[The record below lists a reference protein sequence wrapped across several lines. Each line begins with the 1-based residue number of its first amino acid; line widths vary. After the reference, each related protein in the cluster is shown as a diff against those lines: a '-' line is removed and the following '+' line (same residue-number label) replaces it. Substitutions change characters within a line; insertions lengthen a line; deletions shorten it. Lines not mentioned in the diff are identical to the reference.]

1 MWNKSKERKMKREY
15 IKPQITDI
23 MDMDTELLLGS
34 EVDPNRVT
42 GEGDNVDVDIDYG
55 GIDTGGKKDPEAK
68 KGTFF
73 SVWEDDNP
81 NLIYDVWNDEE

>member
-1 MWNKSKERKMKREY
+1 MGMWNKSKERKMKREY

-42 GEGDNVDVDIDYG
+42 GDGGNVDIDYG

-81 NLIYDVWNDEE
+81 NLIYDVWKED